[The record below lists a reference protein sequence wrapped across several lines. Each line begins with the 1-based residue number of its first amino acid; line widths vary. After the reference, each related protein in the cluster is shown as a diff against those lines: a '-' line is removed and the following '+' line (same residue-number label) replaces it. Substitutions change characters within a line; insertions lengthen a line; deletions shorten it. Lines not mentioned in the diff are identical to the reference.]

1 MLYQQMTAYNPLSS
15 LKQSIPFN
23 PLQQKEVR
31 QNQLVLAE
39 VESQQQKQLWST
51 SNWINEIFPM
61 SWHFW
66 VSFGQVKGLSG
77 LLMGV
82 FLPLPEDQQRAPI
95 SGRLTNIKIIISKK
109 IVPDSGSLALSS
121 FRLADAWQ
129 DGEWYGRVSLWLS
142 GTGERWWMV
151 KRGYFL

>member
-1 MLYQQMTAYNPLSS
+1 MLYQQVTAYNPLSS

-61 SWHFW
+61 SWHF
-66 VSFGQVKGLSG
+66 
-77 LLMGV
+77 
-82 FLPLPEDQQRAPI
+82 
-95 SGRLTNIKIIISKK
+95 
-109 IVPDSGSLALSS
+109 
-121 FRLADAWQ
+121 
-129 DGEWYGRVSLWLS
+129 
-142 GTGERWWMV
+142 
-151 KRGYFL
+151 